1 MGAVRVFCGRWNIS
15 QNRRVGNDNTQVCV
29 LSRAKL
35 DFVPLTAPKI
45 FAISSSRDKNSSH
58 SFARLSAW
66 WMNKG
71 GTPAPDCND
80 RRVGNDNTQVCVL
93 SRAKLDFVLLTAHQ
107 N

>member
-15 QNRRVGNDNTQVCV
+15 QNRRIGNDNTQVCV

-45 FAISSSRDKNSSH
+45 FDSSSRDKTASNNS
-58 SFARLSAW
+58 ARLSAW

-71 GTPAPDCND
+71 GTPAPECND
-80 RRVGNDNTQVCVL
+80 RRIGNDNTQL
-93 SRAKLDFVLLTAHQ
+93 IID